1 MDFEQ
6 RVPKKTREFRKFF
19 VWLCFKHVLSLL
31 VLSKLKTQISE
42 IKNKNSL
49 SKRFEVAFYTI
60 LNSYFKIND

>member
-31 VLSKLKTQISE
+31 VLSSLKTQISE
-42 IKNKNSL
+42 IKSKNSL
-49 SKRFEVAFYTI
+49 NKRFEVAF
-60 LNSYFKIND
+60 